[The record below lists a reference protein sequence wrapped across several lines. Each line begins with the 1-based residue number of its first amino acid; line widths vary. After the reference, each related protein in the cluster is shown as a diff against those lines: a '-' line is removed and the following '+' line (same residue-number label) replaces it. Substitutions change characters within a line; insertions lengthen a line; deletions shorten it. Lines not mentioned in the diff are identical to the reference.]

1 MENRNTYHLSPAGL
15 SDLSDLRMIEKAC
28 FPLDAWPL
36 LELIGVLI
44 MPNLVRIKAVIG
56 DRMVGFVSGEQRRLE
71 KVGWISTIGVL
82 PQYQRMGIANALLDQ
97 CEKDMGLPTVKLT
110 VRRSNLSAQS
120 LYNVRGYNQVEVWRE
135 YYQGG
140 EDGLVY
146 QKDLM

>member
-1 MENRNTYHLSPAGL
+1 MNQNARFQLSSAGL
-15 SDLSDLRMIEKAC
+15 GDLSDLRVIEKAC

-44 MPNLVRIKAVIG
+44 MPNVIRVKAVIG
-56 DRMVGFVSGEQRRLE
+56 DRMVGFVSGEQRHLE

-82 PQYQRMGIANALLDQ
+82 PQYQRMGIANALLDL
-97 CEKDMGLPTVKLT
+97 CEKKMDLPAVKLT

-120 LYNVRGYNQVEVWRE
+120 LYYSRGYRQVEVWKE

-140 EDGLVY
+140 EDGLIF
-146 QKDLM
+146 QKDLK